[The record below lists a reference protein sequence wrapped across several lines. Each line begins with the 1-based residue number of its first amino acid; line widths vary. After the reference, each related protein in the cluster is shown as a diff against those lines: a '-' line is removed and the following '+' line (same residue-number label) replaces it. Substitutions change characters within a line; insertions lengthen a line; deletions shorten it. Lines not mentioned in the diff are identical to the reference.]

1 MAASACEGGAGAHRC
16 KDTHGVHAA
25 DLHDTHLQTVTVCST
40 ASAMQ
45 QTKPQTPNPNPNHQT
60 PNPKHRTMQFGFF
73 VEWLIK
79 LEEDKRSRD
88 NINHIHHPSSWRA
101 FSRQNLPGVSA
112 RTVRRCQSAARQPRS
127 LCPLGTGSSGLEFG
141 VWGLG
146 FGVWGLELNLIEAV
160 ADKATPVALLLTD
173 PLPCVPAIVVT

>member
-1 MAASACEGGAGAHRC
+1 
-16 KDTHGVHAA
+16 
-25 DLHDTHLQTVTVCST
+25 
-40 ASAMQ
+40 
-45 QTKPQTPNPNPNHQT
+45 
-60 PNPKHRTMQFGFF
+60 MQFGFF

-88 NINHIHHPSSWRA
+88 NINPIHHPSSRRA
-101 FSRQNLPGVSA
+101 FSRQKLPGVSA

-173 PLPCVPAIVVT
+173 PLPCVPAIVVM